1 MSKGIVTC
9 VKVAILILFT
19 IGVIAVLYKFGI
31 LRFVEFHII
40 VEENEVERR
49 TINMANVLL
58 SYDGL
63 LPPLPKTKY
72 FVCSGS
78 ATECNL
84 IKTQEECKKQVG
96 CAWCPIRGCIG
107 TTKPCSERDESDC
120 GTPDTTG
127 CSGTWEI
134 SSGEYYIRG
143 IFDASKLNKMA
154 IYLSQPDTKD
164 FASALIQAVT
174 SAKELSI
181 GYPNTYTIFVVV
193 DLSKCSPEKCDGWV
207 GAIKGP
213 FSIDATYAKN
223 FIDCL
228 ANHVDTNVGSVF
240 KATIP
245 YFGIFTLWQPWDLMK
260 CGNIAMS
267 GLKGIFFGYS
277 TIPTISTGYPVLIRY
292 SDNSL
297 HIGRLYVGVWQW
309 A

>member
-31 LRFVEFHII
+31 LRFVEVHVI

-63 LPPLPKTKY
+63 LPPLPKAPIFICTGEVKP
-72 FVCSGS
+72 CMGLS
-78 ATECNL
+78 
-84 IKTQEECKKQVG
+84 KEECEKRPD
-96 CAWCPIRGCIG
+96 CAWCPDTG
-107 TTKPCSERDESDC
+107 TCRSKPGASQKPCNERDESEC
-120 GTPDTTG
+120 GAG
-127 CSGTWEI
+127 CSGRWEV
-134 SSGEYYIRG
+134 STGELYIRG
-143 IFDASKLNKMA
+143 IFDITKLKKNA
-154 IYLSQPDTKD
+154 IYLEGPDTKD
-164 FASALIQAVT
+164 FANALIQAVT
-174 SAKELSI
+174 NAKELSI
-181 GYPNTYTIFVVV
+181 GYPNTYTIFAVV
-193 DLSKCSPEKCDGWV
+193 DLDKCSPEKCDGWV

-228 ANHVDTNVGSVF
+228 ANHVDTSVGSVF